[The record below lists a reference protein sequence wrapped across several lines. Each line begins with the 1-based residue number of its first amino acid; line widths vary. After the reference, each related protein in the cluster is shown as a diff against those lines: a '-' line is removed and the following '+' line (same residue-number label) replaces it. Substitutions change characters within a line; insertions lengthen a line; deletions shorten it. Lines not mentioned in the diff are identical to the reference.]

1 MRDMTLENNGTTMQ
15 LLEGSHIKIVFVLTD
30 LEGRG
35 VPRVV
40 LDLAK
45 GFGMYPEVECHVV
58 CLENHIEY
66 EVPDSIR
73 LHILDLPKKNI
84 LTAPFFRRLSARRID
99 AYILEHIGLPDL
111 VLSNLTH
118 VDKIMKFSQ
127 LPVMHVVHSTY
138 PENDFGGVTDPAR
151 KKKLIE
157 STYTRHP
164 ITCVSRKSMEGLVS
178 NFSTVQPVTYI
189 YNPVDVNSVVMKSE
203 SDAEAKFIQSFGD
216 YIINVGAFV
225 PAKNHGML
233 IHAWKMANVPHKLVL
248 VGQGEEEAK
257 MKSLVKELGVED
269 KVVFVGYHVNPF
281 PFIKHAKLFVMS
293 SLYEGLPCVMLETLA
308 IGTPVV
314 STDCPG
320 GLAELFGDSHRH
332 CLSPVNDVEAL
343 AANIEAALAD
353 PQRYTVPLRDEFRLE
368 SVVSQYLKLVDQVR
382 KNKLQ

>member
-1 MRDMTLENNGTTMQ
+1 M
-15 LLEGSHIKIVFVLTD
+15 KIVLVLTD

-45 GFGMYPEVECHVV
+45 GFGMYTDVECHVV

-66 EVPDSIR
+66 EVPDGIR
-73 LHILDLPKKNI
+73 LHILDLPRKNF
-84 LTAPFFRRLSARRID
+84 LTAPFFRRLTARRID

-127 LPVMHVVHSTY
+127 LPVVHVVHSTY

-178 NFSTVQPVTYI
+178 NFSIVQPATYI
-189 YNPVDVNSVVMKSE
+189 YNPVDVNAVVKKSE
-203 SDAEAKFIQSFGD
+203 SDLDAKLIQSYGD
-216 YIINVGAFV
+216 YIINAGAFV

-233 IHAWKMANVPHKLVL
+233 IHAWKKANVPHKLVL
-248 VGQGEEEAK
+248 LGQGEEEDRI
-257 MKSLVKELGVED
+257 KSLVKELGVED
-269 KVVFVGYHVNPF
+269 KVIFSGYHINPF

-320 GLAELFGDSHRH
+320 GLAELFGENYRH
-332 CLSPVNDVEAL
+332 CLSPVDDVDAL
-343 AANIEAALAD
+343 AAYIRSALSD
-353 PQRYTVPLRDEFRLE
+353 PQLYTVPLRDEFRLE
-368 SVVSQYLKLVDQVR
+368 AVVAQYMKLVDMVR
-382 KNKLQ
+382 KDKQQ